1 MIKNRYFLLISIII
15 LLVIKYNFNELIK
28 EPVLNITYEI
38 KSEYI
43 NFVQNIR
50 NFVQKHIEQKE
61 SIERLKKEVEELKKS
76 ADLSSAFAGKLRSLL
91 QDSIVMYS
99 PELNITRAVSYVN
112 LADYN
117 RVWLDF
123 KSKNPDKIYGLLY
136 QGYSAGIVI
145 NQNGKSLGLL
155 QGDSKCIF
163 SVYIGDQ
170 KIPGVIFGD
179 KDDMIVRYIP
189 VWMSVKVG
197 DEVYTSGLDNIFY
210 EGIKVGKVTKIIKEE
225 SYTSAIVKPYAKV
238 LVPGYFHI
246 VTKP

>member
-1 MIKNRYFLLISIII
+1 MIRNRYFFLILIIVLLA
-15 LLVIKYNFNELIK
+15 VKYNYNEFIK
-28 EPVLNITYEI
+28 EPILNITYEI

-50 NFVQKHIEQKE
+50 DFVQKHIEQKK
-61 SIERLKKEVEELKKS
+61 SIEKLKKEVEELKKS

-91 QDSIVMYS
+91 QDKSALYT

-117 RVWLDF
+117 RIWLDF
-123 KSKNPDKIYGLLY
+123 KAPNEDKIYGLLY

-145 NQNGKSLGLL
+145 AKRNKSLGLL
-155 QGDSKCIF
+155 QGDDKCIF
-163 SVYIGDQ
+163 SVYIGDK

-189 VWMSVKVG
+189 VWMDVKIG

-210 EGIKVGKVTKIIKEE
+210 EGVKVGKVTNIVKEE
-225 SYTSAIVKPYAKV
+225 SYDSAVIKPYAKV

>member
-1 MIKNRYFLLISIII
+1 MIKNRYFLLI
-15 LLVIKYNFNELIK
+15 LLVVLLAVKYNYNELIK

-38 KSEYI
+38 KNEYI
-43 NFVQNIR
+43 NFVQSIK
-50 NFVQKHIEQKE
+50 NFVQKHIEQQK
-61 SIERLKKEVEELKKS
+61 SIERLKAEVEELKKS

-91 QDSIVMYS
+91 QDKSTLYT

-123 KSKNPDKIYGLLY
+123 KAPKEDKIYGLLY

-145 NQNGKSLGLL
+145 SKESKSLGLL
-155 QGDSKCIF
+155 QGDAKCIF
-163 SVYIGDQ
+163 SVYIGDK

-189 VWMSVKVG
+189 VWMNVKIG
-197 DEVYTSGLDNIFY
+197 DEVYTSGLDNIFF
-210 EGIKVGKVTKIIKEE
+210 EGIKVGKVTDVIKEE
-225 SYTSAIVKPYAKV
+225 SYTSAVVKPYAKV